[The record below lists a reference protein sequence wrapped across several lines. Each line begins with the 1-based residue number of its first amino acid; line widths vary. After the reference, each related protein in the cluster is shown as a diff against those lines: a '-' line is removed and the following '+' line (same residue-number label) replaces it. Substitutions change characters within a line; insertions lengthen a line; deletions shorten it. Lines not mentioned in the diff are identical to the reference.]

1 MLLVTPLAA
10 TAQTMLD
17 CPGAASV
24 AHCDTFHFHVQ
35 MYRPDTRAFV
45 DLWGINQY
53 ASQASCER
61 AREAQVRRNLA
72 VAGYFR
78 TTRGDQNYEPDRF
91 GACHCDMTLD
101 RTNPRYLSDLQR
113 TTQLRL
119 AEDVRQRVRERLLD
133 AGLTSDS
140 EVVRSAGVPPGESIV
155 GLPKFVKVPA
165 SSGVARATNPD
176 DMRSTRSVDNS
187 KPSAAALDDLPLVD
201 IPGLGGAAPPP
212 SLGVATA
219 APAPGAQPVP
229 PTPTPMP
236 TPAPAPVVASS
247 VVEVAAPPSPQNPP
261 GTQIPQSTVPP
272 APLPAPPPAPA
283 PAPAPMPVV
292 NVTPDPPAED
302 AAENF
307 INTETQRIQ
316 NVLKASGAIGDEE
329 IKSKIYEACMQR
341 IQLLSNLRTLI
352 QTAGA
357 KSRLA
362 DFARNAR
369 SETERLTFVG
379 KLFGDDMRAHWAPGD
394 ARDVIVPAAPLDN
407 EPETAL
413 RDASG
418 KFNDQQR
425 KHALYVLLARSQP
438 TEEQQLWLSTVA
450 DSFLQ

>member
-1 MLLVTPLAA
+1 MRSVSTALLMLLVTPLAA

-35 MYRPDTRAFV
+35 MYRPETRTFV

-53 ASQASCER
+53 ASQASCDR
-61 AREAQVRRNLA
+61 AREAQIRRNLA

-78 TTRGDQNYEPDRF
+78 TTRGEQNYEADRF

-133 AGLTSDS
+133 TGLTSDS
-140 EVVRSAGVPPGESIV
+140 EVVRNAGVPQGESIV
-155 GLPKFVKVPA
+155 GLPKMVKVPA
-165 SSGVARATNPD
+165 SSGVARAPNPD
-176 DMRSTRSVDNS
+176 EMRSTRSVDNS

-201 IPGLGGAAPPP
+201 IPGSGGAAPSQ

-219 APAPGAQPVP
+219 APAPPAQPVP
-229 PTPTPMP
+229 
-236 TPAPAPVVASS
+236 PAPAPVVASS
-247 VVEVAAPPSPQNPP
+247 VVEIAAPQNPQNPP
-261 GTQIPQSTVPP
+261 NTQSLQS
-272 APLPAPPPAPA
+272 AAPPVPLPAPA

-413 RDASG
+413 RDGSG